1 MLVVREVFTA
11 KPGQAAKL
19 AAMFKEANA
28 AYPAMKGRILTDY
41 VANFNTVVL
50 EVEVADMA
58 EFDGHMRE
66 YGANSALRETLR
78 GHTELWQEGRREVY
92 RVV

>member
-11 KPGQAAKL
+11 KPGQASKL
-19 AAMFKEANA
+19 AAMMKDANA
-28 AYPAMKGRILTDY
+28 AFPAMKARVLTDY
-41 VANFNTVVL
+41 VADFNTVVL

-58 EFDGHMRE
+58 EFDGLLQQYRTNAAIRE
-66 YGANSALRETLR
+66 KLSGY
-78 GHTELWQEGRREVY
+78 TELWHTGRREVF